1 MGDNS
6 FLCHRGPFIFVV
18 IFGIGLAVAQTALR
32 DVIGK
37 TILSDMLEG
46 RDKISNVLQKIIDG
60 IRDSRIL
67 EYYIKRIMTKTKN
80 LGIWMDHSSAH
91 LMEFTTDPITTE
103 IISSKFTH
111 QEKEHSLSKSESL
124 MHNKEQNQQSAY
136 FKRLGEAI
144 RNYEDVIIFGPT
156 NAKSELLNLLRADH
170 NFENIKLEIEQADKM
185 TQNQQHAFVKDYF
198 SRRELR

>member
-1 MGDNS
+1 
-6 FLCHRGPFIFVV
+6 
-18 IFGIGLAVAQTALR
+18 
-32 DVIGK
+32 
-37 TILSDMLEG
+37 
-46 RDKISNVLQKIIDG
+46 
-60 IRDSRIL
+60 
-67 EYYIKRIMTKTKN
+67 MTKTKN

-103 IISSKFTH
+103 IISSRFTH
-111 QEKEHSLSKSESL
+111 QEKEHSLSKSENL
-124 MHNKEQNQQSAY
+124 MHNKEQDQQSAY
-136 FKRLGEAI
+136 YKRLGDAI

-156 NAKSELLNLLRADH
+156 NAKSELLNILRADH

>member
-1 MGDNS
+1 
-6 FLCHRGPFIFVV
+6 
-18 IFGIGLAVAQTALR
+18 
-32 DVIGK
+32 
-37 TILSDMLEG
+37 
-46 RDKISNVLQKIIDG
+46 
-60 IRDSRIL
+60 
-67 EYYIKRIMTKTKN
+67 MTKTKN

-111 QEKEHSLSKSESL
+111 QEKEHSLSKSENL

-136 FKRLGEAI
+136 YKRLGDVI
-144 RNYEDVIIFGPT
+144 KNYEDVIIFGPT